1 MKKRI
6 LAALLSAVMVF
17 TMIPFMGVT
26 AYAENT
32 KGPGDEYVSLPI
44 TIRDYAA
51 DGMLF
56 EWNDMEQTGDFTK
69 EISAGNTTWTN
80 KTYSYD
86 NENNGWGATTNWV
99 SVYTSGNTIGTFQW

>member
-6 LAALLSAVMVF
+6 LAALLMAVMVVS
-17 TMIPFMGVT
+17 MLPALGVT

-56 EWNDMEQTGDFTK
+56 EWNDMNQTGTL
-69 EISAGNTTWTN
+69 A
-80 KTYSYD
+80 YSQSYSIWAK
-86 NENNGWGATTNWV
+86 NPSNW
-99 SVYTSGNTIGTFQW
+99 SGNNYCGIRIMPARTMTGVPPANLVICG

>member
-32 KGPGDEYVSLPI
+32 NGTGDEYVYLPI

-56 EWNDMEQTGDFTK
+56 EYND
-69 EISAGNTTWTN
+69 
-80 KTYSYD
+80 
-86 NENNGWGATTNWV
+86 ENNQGPQNVGATVVQPALRITTK
-99 SVYTSGNTIGTFQW
+99 SAAARLMQASRQGLCGTRQPAMAPI

>member
-32 KGPGDEYVSLPI
+32 KGPEDEYVSLPI

-56 EWNDMEQTGDFTK
+56 ECNE
-69 EISAGNTTWTN
+69 E
-80 KTYSYD
+80 KTQGRRTLGQPWYSLRCVLQRSLAAVRLVQASRQ
-86 NENNGWGATTNWV
+86 GLC
-99 SVYTSGNTIGTFQW
+99 GTRQPAMAPI

>member
-6 LAALLSAVMVF
+6 LAALLSAVMAF

-56 EWNDMEQTGDFTK
+56 EWNDMSQTLAFPYHL
-69 EISAGNTTWTN
+69 SAPCRSNQTACRPRH
-80 KTYSYD
+80 SR
-86 NENNGWGATTNWV
+86 GW
-99 SVYTSGNTIGTFQW
+99 